1 MRVIIPHYCCRC
13 DRIASIGAVAAQ
25 TRTRGGC
32 VMMRRLRHRRLLR
45 SQTPRGGVHQRRIVH
60 VPTLSPS
67 RRGVRHHRFR
77 VKRQRFHRRRWFL
90 HRASGIVAHHSRP
103 AVQRRRSPAFRHV
116 SHVGRRNRRRKINI
130 LPLHVFQHNLQR
142 LFRFTIRF

>member
-1 MRVIIPHYCCRC
+1 MRVIIPHCCCRC

-45 SQTPRGGVHQRRIVH
+45 SETPRGGVHQRRIVH